1 MMAPQLN
8 IFAKYLCVIVMDEE
22 KVCSAIKSH
31 NEYKADIAEAELVE
45 SGEEELK
52 VKFEGN
58 FSLSCCMDEYFIDLV
73 YQLEDEGIE
82 VEFKDFQQVGE
93 KSFVAEYEVK

>member
-1 MMAPQLN
+1 
-8 IFAKYLCVIVMDEE
+8 MDEE
-22 KVCSAIKSH
+22 NIQAAIESH